1 MRILL
6 TVLLFFNYAFAKPAC
21 RALAGRAETKPLYDK
36 ECIYVI
42 AKNGLNM
49 RDAAGPEGNVITK
62 FPYGTKL
69 DWSPPGSNDV
79 KTFVVDNGKKL
90 EGYWVKVWKSVPYKD
105 LKGNPG
111 GYVFSAYLRYHLDE
125 LPEAALY
132 LFNEFSYKNAV
143 QEDLYNAYYQVDED
157 TYNYSAYIDCYPRY
171 QEHVEP
177 LTVNNRM
184 ESEYGD
190 AAAAFL
196 KSKIKI
202 EAVELEEVIHKKK
215 ISPYDIDYS
224 NKPEYIYTE
233 GNEKDGGWFDFY
245 LPLDDGSTKKIG
257 TWRGEF
263 TSSNYYVGFIK
274 GLNCYLIYNDFEGIT
289 YYGID
294 RTTGNRK
301 EITINVSHNG
311 MYAVQY
317 DNHFLGYNAQLQI
330 KYLNKDLTAHQFL
343 NIEFQSWVIDED
355 LKSSFWISD
364 TVIILKVHPI
374 DSAVTGT
381 YYDDRKEEHSW
392 QYLKLTIL

>member
-6 TVLLFFNYAFAKPAC
+6 TVLLFFNYAFAK
-21 RALAGRAETKPLYDK
+21 AETKPLYDK

-111 GYVFSAYLRYHLDE
+111 GYVFSAYLSYHLDE

-190 AAAAFL
+190 DAAAFL

-202 EAVELEEVIHKKK
+202 EAVELEDVINKKK
-215 ISPYDIDYS
+215 ISLYEIDAS
-224 NKPEYIYTE
+224 HKPEYVYTE
-233 GNEKDGGWFDFY
+233 GNEINGGWFKFD
-245 LPLDDGSTKKIG
+245 LPLNNGSIKTIEA
-257 TWRGEF
+257 WQGEF
-263 TSSNYYVGFIK
+263 SYNYHYLGKIQA
-274 GLNCYLIYNDFEGIT
+274 LNLYILYADFEGRE

-294 RTTGNRK
+294 MKTGNK
-301 EITINVSHNG
+301 KQVHLNISPQSHYSVEFG
-311 MYAVQY
+311 
-317 DNHFLGYNAQLQI
+317 HFYMETGAQLEI
-330 KYLNKDLTAHQFL
+330 KYLDKNLDLQKHL
-343 NIEFQSWVIDED
+343 SINFQSWEIDED
-355 LKSSFWISD
+355 LSSSFWFSD
-364 TVIILKVHPI
+364 TEIILKVHPI